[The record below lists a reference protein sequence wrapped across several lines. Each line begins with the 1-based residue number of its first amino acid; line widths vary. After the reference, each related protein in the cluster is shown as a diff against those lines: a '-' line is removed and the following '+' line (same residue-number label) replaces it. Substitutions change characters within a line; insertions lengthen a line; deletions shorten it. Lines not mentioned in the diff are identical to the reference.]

1 MTSASTGQT
10 VRMAETD
17 TAPALDDETSAALT
31 LFNEYVDAD
40 RERTRR
46 EKRIKKA
53 ERAKDEAAARVKKL
67 ASGGSAEEKAE
78 AEAAYRE
85 ASEAWKKIRDGEEPA
100 APEAKAT
107 PAEDAPAEEASAEA
121 PAEEAVAEEA
131 PAEEAETDR
140 TDDDAEDAAGDGPVA
155 EAAPPDATDE
165 AE

>member
-1 MTSASTGQT
+1 MSSASNGQT

-67 ASGGSAEEKAE
+67 SGGGSAEEKAE
-78 AEAAYRE
+78 AEAAYRD
-85 ASEAWKKIRDGEEPA
+85 ASEAWKKIRDGEEPE
-100 APEAKAT
+100 PTEAKA
-107 PAEDAPAEEASAEA
+107 APAEESPADESPADEA
-121 PAEEAVAEEA
+121 PADEA
-131 PAEEAETDR
+131 PADEAAAEVPADDAPADDAETDR
-140 TDDDAEDAAGDGPVA
+140 TDDDAEDA
-155 EAAPPDATDE
+155 TDE

>member
-1 MTSASTGQT
+1 
-10 VRMAETD
+10 MAESD
-17 TAPALDDETSAALT
+17 IAPALDDETSAALT

-67 ASGGSAEEKAE
+67 SNGGSAEERAE

-85 ASEAWKKIRDGEEPA
+85 ASEAWKRIRDGVEPEPETGSDAETDPPEESASEA
-100 APEAKAT
+100 APDEAT
-107 PAEDAPAEEASAEA
+107 AESSDEA
-121 PAEEAVAEEA
+121 PG
-131 PAEEAETDR
+131 ETDR
-140 TDDDAEDAAGDGPVA
+140 TDDDAEDAAGDAPVA
-155 EAAPPDATDE
+155 DTATSDATDE

>member
-53 ERAKDEAAARVKKL
+53 ERAKDEAAARVKNL
-67 ASGGSAEEKAE
+67 SSGGSAEEKAE

-100 APEAKAT
+100 ETEAKAT
-107 PAEDAPAEEASAEA
+107 PAEEAPVEAAAAEA
-121 PAEEAVAEEA
+121 A

-155 EAAPPDATDE
+155 EAAPAAATDE